1 MTRQEEFD
9 FAAKEAEKISAK
21 IYKLYCGTND
31 EEDQKYFLDSREIL
45 DETLKFLKE
54 KKYYLSKIDEEE
66 LTEKEL
72 IKHNIR
78 INIILKWIQDLIY
91 ENQGFLY
98 NY

>member
-21 IYKLYCGTND
+21 IYKLYCGTN
-31 EEDQKYFLDSREIL
+31 
-45 DETLKFLKE
+45 
-54 KKYYLSKIDEEE
+54 DEEE

>member
-21 IYKLYCGTND
+21 IYKLYCRTND

-66 LTEKEL
+66 LTEEEL